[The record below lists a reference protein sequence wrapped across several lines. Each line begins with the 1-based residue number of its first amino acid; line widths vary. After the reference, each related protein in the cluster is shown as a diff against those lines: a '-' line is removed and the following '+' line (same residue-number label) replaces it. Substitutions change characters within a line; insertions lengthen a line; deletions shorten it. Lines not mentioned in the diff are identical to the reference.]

1 MQTCFFA
8 SSNLSKACG
17 FLFRAWIYLSFAFYF
32 FFLLF
37 SLLSV
42 LSFVQNIFPNVNWN
56 GVTVERP
63 VYDEP
68 ERPKCIPNPCGPYSQ
83 CREIGSTAVCSCL
96 PNYIGR
102 APNCRPECTQNSECP
117 ANRAC
122 INERC
127 KDPCPGSCGISA
139 YCSVVNHSPVCA
151 CDNGFTGD
159 PFSGCYPVPSK
170 NLA

>member
-1 MQTCFFA
+1 M
-8 SSNLSKACG
+8 
-17 FLFRAWIYLSFAFYF
+17 
-32 FFLLF
+32 
-37 SLLSV
+37 
-42 LSFVQNIFPNVNWN
+42 
-56 GVTVERP
+56 VEPRP
-63 VYDEP
+63 VYDVQ

-102 APNCRPECTQNSECP
+102 APNCRPECTQNSECS

-139 YCSVVNHSPVCA
+139 YCSVVNHNPVCA
-151 CDNGFTGD
+151 CDNGYTGD
-159 PFSGCYPVPSK
+159 PFSGCYPIPSK
-170 NLA
+170 NLVLVCMLNNTSNSYLFLTLTNHVE